1 MKINYK
7 LIGLVMFVMMICC
20 ISAASATDVDNITV
34 PDDAS
39 VIEIDDA
46 VDSVDTVEI
55 DEVDDS
61 VDDVENDDGTADNSG
76 KEQILRGPGKINGN
90 TNISAFF
97 NTDGTL
103 KNNVGN
109 SFTFTDNFTSLG
121 STFGNFKIN
130 RAVTLNVAGATFDNI
145 GFDLL
150 YDGLTLNGGTFT
162 GDASSTNGATI
173 NIGADKVTVSN
184 VNINVTATP
193 DANFY
198 AINVLNADSVNIL
211 NNTIYYYST
220 TATDNLVY
228 NYVIKVRDSQ
238 YVTVKN
244 NTIKAKLYL
253 KDVDYSNYY
262 EIFPDID
269 TDLIAGVAVNGAYGF
284 TFTNNTLDVRAVNK
298 TGWFPTLDALIIVA
312 SNDSYITKNKITEI
326 DEISGSEETNYLYAV
341 DVYQCYN
348 IRIEGNEINLNSEG
362 GNLTVNGT
370 GAAYGIQLTGDHTGV
385 VIANNNITTA
395 SNGPNLG
402 IYSQNYEGDT
412 ELTIYGNII
421 KVTGRAG
428 NNPWALVSGME
439 LQDTN
444 ATVYNNTI
452 CVNNTNG
459 YVSNYC
465 AYGISY
471 SQSTSG
477 DHWYYITSNNVT
489 VYNGDY
495 AVYIIYADGGIIE
508 HNNLTA
514 IGNSVQTGNNT
525 IYDPSGITGQ
535 NP

>member
-1 MKINYK
+1 MKLTYK
-7 LIGLVMFVMMICC
+7 CLGLVMFVMLICC
-20 ISAASATDVDNITV
+20 VSAVSATDVDNITV
-34 PDDAS
+34 PDDTD
-39 VIEIDDA
+39 VIEIDDI
-46 VDSVDTVEI
+46 VDSVEEVEI

-61 VDDVENDDGTADNSG
+61 VDDASAADNSG

-121 STFGNFKIN
+121 SNFGNFKIN

-173 NIGADKVTVSN
+173 NVGADEVTVSN
-184 VNINVTATP
+184 VNINVTAPP

-198 AINVLNADSVNIL
+198 AINVLEANNVNIL

-220 TATDNLVY
+220 TATDDYVY
-228 NYVIKVRDSQ
+228 NYVVKVRDSQ
-238 YVTVKN
+238 NVTVAN
-244 NTIKAKLYL
+244 NIIIAKLYL
-253 KDVDYSNYY
+253 KDVDYRYY
-262 EIFPDID
+262 EDIFPDID
-269 TDLIAGVAVNGAYGF
+269 TDLIAGVAVNTAYRF
-284 TFTNNTLDVRAVNK
+284 NFTNNTLDIRAVDK
-298 TGWFPTLDALIIVA
+298 TGWYPTLDALIIVDSENA
-312 SNDSYITKNKITEI
+312 SITKNKITEI
-326 DEISGSEETNYLYAV
+326 DEISGQEETNYLYAV

-402 IYSQNYEGDT
+402 IYSQNYEGAT

-428 NNPWALVSGME
+428 NHPWALVSGME
-439 LQDTN
+439 LQDTR

-452 CVNNTNG
+452 YVNNTNG
-459 YVSNYC
+459 YVPNYC

-471 SQSTSG
+471 SQSTG
-477 DHWYYITSNNVT
+477 GGHWYNITYNNVT

-495 AVYIIYADGGIIE
+495 TVYIAGGTGSV
-508 HNNLTA
+508 NQNYLTA
-514 IGNSVQTGNNT
+514 TNSTGVKHGNNT
-525 IYDPSGITGQ
+525 VYAPGLNVGV
-535 NP
+535 NY

>member
-1 MKINYK
+1 
-7 LIGLVMFVMMICC
+7 MFVMLVCC
-20 ISAASATDVDNITV
+20 VSAVSAADVDNITV
-34 PDDAS
+34 PDDTG

-46 VDSVDTVEI
+46 VDSVDVVEI
-55 DEVDDS
+55 EGVNDS
-61 VDDVENDDGTADNSG
+61 VDDGSAADNDG
-76 KEQILRGPGKINGN
+76 KQQILRNPGKINGN
-90 TNISAFF
+90 TNIYAFF

-150 YDGLTLNGGTFT
+150 YSGLTLNGGTFT

-173 NIGADKVTVSN
+173 NVGADEVTVSN

-193 DANFY
+193 HANFY
-198 AINVLNADSVNIL
+198 AINVLEANYVNIL

-220 TATDNLVY
+220 TATDDLVY

-269 TDLIAGVAVNGAYGF
+269 TDLIAGVAVNTAYGF

-298 TGWFPTLDALIIVA
+298 TGWFPTLDALIIVDSEDA
-312 SNDSYITKNKITEI
+312 SITKNKITEI

-439 LQDTN
+439 LQDTS

-459 YVSNYC
+459 YVQNYC

-471 SQSTSG
+471 SQSTSSS
-477 DHWYYITSNNVT
+477 HWYNITNNNIT
-489 VYNGDY
+489 LCNGDY
-495 AVYIIYADGGIIE
+495 AVYIMGGTGFVNQ
-508 HNNLTA
+508 NNLTA
-514 IGNSVQTGNNT
+514 TNSTGVKNGNYTVYAPGLVIGVN
-525 IYDPSGITGQ
+525 Y
-535 NP
+535 